1 MLFSIASCGPHI
13 PLAFHFVCCPGG
25 RGGREQNGGLAGGN
39 YFLCHRR
46 QPRLAAQTEVFAAAP
61 LLETHVARKSVPPS
75 KKRVVLLQGVR
86 LLVARLCVY
95 LFFSFTFF
103 AHALSR
109 SFGWHFSAQNGV
121 FRKKFFSAKTKRG
134 QSILASLSVGRSV
147 GWRVGLLRGVL
158 RGLLRGLHGAGATCG
173 AKVCNLDCAGG
184 QFPRGNS
191 RHFPP

>member
-46 QPRLAAQTEVFAAAP
+46 QPRLTAQTEVFTAAP
-61 LLETHVARKSVPPS
+61 LLETHGARKSAPPS

-95 LFFSFTFF
+95 LFFRLPSSPM
-103 AHALSR
+103 LSR
-109 SFGWHFSAQNGV
+109 DRLDGILWPEQKNGDS
-121 FRKKFFSAKTKRG
+121 RKKFFFSLKRNADKVF
-134 QSILASLSVGRSV
+134 LRLCLSVGRSV
-147 GWRVGLLRGVL
+147 GVL
-158 RGLLRGLHGAGATCG
+158 
-173 AKVCNLDCAGG
+173 VCFVVCFAVCMAPARHAA
-184 QFPRGNS
+184 PRYAI
-191 RHFPP
+191 

>member
-13 PLAFHFVCCPGG
+13 PLAFRFVCCPGG

-39 YFLCHRR
+39 YFLCRRR

-95 LFFSFTFF
+95 LFFRLPSSPM
-103 AHALSR
+103 LSR
-109 SFGWHFSAQNGV
+109 DRLDGIFRPKTVFSERSFFRLKRNADKV
-121 FRKKFFSAKTKRG
+121 FLR
-134 QSILASLSVGRSV
+134 LCLLVGRSV
-147 GWRVGLLRGVL
+147 GLL
-158 RGLLRGLHGAGATCG
+158 
-173 AKVCNLDCAGG
+173 VCFVACCVVCFAVCMAPARHAA
-184 QFPRGNS
+184 PRYAI
-191 RHFPP
+191 